1 MPATATVSPP
11 ALALAPAR
19 WPARYRAVRAQS
31 QALCAPLLPEDTVV
45 QPTLDV
51 SPPKWH
57 LAHTTWFW
65 ETFLLREYAPAY
77 QEFHPQ
83 YAYLFNS
90 YYNSLGSRVNRADRG
105 TLSRPALAEVLAYR
119 AHVDAAMAQLLAAPD
134 ALPPAFFELLEL
146 GLQHEQQHQ
155 ELLATDIK
163 YILSTSPLAPAYLSE
178 ELAGA
183 DDSSFVIPPSS
194 LSAATWLPVP
204 GGVHRIGFQEEGF
217 CFDNELAAHDV
228 LLAPFELQ
236 NRLVTNAEYLEFM
249 AAGGYRD
256 FRYWMGEGWDLAQAQ
271 AWEAPLYWV
280 RQGGGWHRFTHH
292 GLRPVELAA
301 PVTHLSFYE
310 ADAYANWAGARL
322 PTETEWE
329 AAARHFGATTG
340 AGTWLESTR
349 FDPQPVPADADPGQC
364 HQLLGDC
371 WEWTYSAYHAYPG
384 YRRAAGALGE
394 YNGKFMVN
402 QLVLRG
408 GSCATPENHI
418 RVSYRNFFHADKRWQ
433 FTGLRLARA
442 VDSANK

>member
-1 MPATATVSPP
+1 MTLVHLSPA
-11 ALALAPAR
+11 APRVAPV
-19 WPARYRAVRAQS
+19 WLARYRAVRAQS

-45 QPTLDV
+45 QPMLDV

-65 ETFLLREYAPAY
+65 ETFLLKEYSPGY
-77 QEFHPQ
+77 ELFHPE

-105 TLSRPALAEVLAYR
+105 TLSRPALADVLAYR
-119 AHVDAAMAQLLAAPD
+119 AHVDAAIARLLTERG
-134 ALPPAFFELLEL
+134 ALPPVFFELLEL

-163 YILSTSPLAPAYLSE
+163 YILSTSPLAPEYLPAAGLPAI

-183 DDSSFVIPPSS
+183 LP
-194 LSAATWLPVP
+194 AAWLPVP
-204 GGVHRIGFQEEGF
+204 GGVHRVGFQESGF

-236 NRLVTNAEYLEFM
+236 NRLVTNAEYQVFIE
-249 AAGGYRD
+249 AGGYRD
-256 FRYWMGEGWDLAQAQ
+256 FRYWMGEGWDLGQAQ
-271 AWEAPLYWV
+271 GWEAPLYWM
-280 RQGGGWHRFTHH
+280 RHAEGWHRFTHH
-292 GLRPVELAA
+292 GLQAVVADA

-322 PTETEWE
+322 PTEAEWE
-329 AAARHFGATTG
+329 TAARHFGATTS
-340 AGTWLESTR
+340 AGTWLESNY
-349 FDPQPVPADADPGQC
+349 FDPQPLPADADPAEC

-384 YRRAAGALGE
+384 YTRAAGALGE

-433 FTGLRLARA
+433 FTGIRLAR
-442 VDSANK
+442 

>member
-1 MPATATVSPP
+1 MPVTIATSPLSFVS
-11 ALALAPAR
+11 AR
-19 WPARYRAVRAQS
+19 QTWQARYRTVRAQS

-65 ETFLLREYAPAY
+65 ETFLLRAFAPGY

-119 AHVDAAMAQLLAAPD
+119 AHVDAAMAALLAAPGE
-134 ALPPAFFELLEL
+134 LPAAFFELLEL

-163 YILSTSPLAPAYLSE
+163 YILSTSPLAPEYLPA
-178 ELAGA
+178 AGLPA
-183 DDSSFVIPPSS
+183 ALHAAPSV
-194 LSAATWLPVP
+194 AWLPVP
-204 GGVHRIGFQEEGF
+204 GGVHRIGFQEQGF
-217 CFDNELAAHDV
+217 CFDNELAAHEV

-249 AAGGYRD
+249 EAGGYRD
-256 FRYWMGEGWDLAQAQ
+256 FRHWMGEGWDLAQAQ
-271 AWEAPLYWV
+271 GWEAPLYWV
-280 RQGGGWHRFTHH
+280 RHADGWYRFTHH
-292 GLRPVELAA
+292 GLQPVSPAA

-322 PTETEWE
+322 PTEAEWE
-329 AAARHFGATTG
+329 VAARHFRATTS
-340 AGTWLESTR
+340 AGTWLESNL
-349 FDPQPVPADADPGQC
+349 FDPQPLPADADPGQC
-364 HQLLGDC
+364 YQLLGDC

-384 YRRAAGALGE
+384 YARAAGALGE

-418 RVSYRNFFHADKRWQ
+418 RISYRNFFHADKRWQ

-442 VDSANK
+442 LNS